1 VRPTGAA
8 AFDITPEEALPCA
21 ERLLEY
27 LRATGKR
34 PSIEKP
40 AWSDS
45 PYRTTLAILA
55 GSSTILYEVQGTLD
69 WHNRLVNFTQW
80 MRANRKSAELFLVSD
95 AASPTTAALFS
106 DLRRSGTGLM
116 LLRDDGMFEIALAA
130 RNPALQ
136 VTPDPDLKL
145 GSLKA
150 EVLGCVEKFNTADR
164 KDALRDLCEV
174 VERETKKTVV
184 HAARKGALTILPE
197 AVERQ
202 DFATQ
207 INTLSSKN
215 LVPAGK
221 VPLIDTKLKDDL
233 HSFRGARNLVD
244 HPCATKRAEQ
254 QRQRQFPERMMMGAR
269 LVADL
274 LSIRRKIR

>member
-1 VRPTGAA
+1 MRPTGAA
-8 AFDITPEEALPCA
+8 AFDVTPEEALPCA
-21 ERLLEY
+21 ERLLEH

-45 PYRTTLAILA
+45 PYRTTLAVLA

-69 WHNRLVNFTQW
+69 WHNRLMNFAQW

-95 AASPTTAALFS
+95 AASATTAAMFS
-106 DLRRSGTGLM
+106 ELQKSGTGLM
-116 LLRDDGMFEIALAA
+116 LLRDDGTFEITLAA

-136 VTPDPDLKL
+136 VTPDPELKL
-145 GSLKA
+145 GRLKG
-150 EVLGCVEKFNTADR
+150 EVLGCVHKFNTAER
-164 KDALRDLCEV
+164 KDALRDLCEI

-184 HAARKGALTILPE
+184 QAARKGALTIPPAVVE
-197 AVERQ
+197 AQ

-207 INTLSSKN
+207 INTLSSKT
-215 LVPAGK
+215 LVPSGK
-221 VPLIDTKLKDDL
+221 APLIDTKLKDDL

-244 HPCATKRAEQ
+244 HPCYTKRAEQ
-254 QRQRQFPERMMMGAR
+254 KRQQQFPERMMMGAR
-269 LVADL
+269 LVANL
-274 LSIRRKIR
+274 LSLSRKIR